1 MTPDGK
7 TMFMNIQ
14 HPGEETKA
22 TDVNTPA
29 NYTSAWPY
37 DRSDATKA
45 GTKVN
50 RPRSA
55 TLVIT
60 KKDGGVIGF

>member
-1 MTPDGK
+1 
-7 TMFMNIQ
+7 MFVNIQ
-14 HPGEETKA
+14 HPGEETLAADVKA
-22 TDVNTPA
+22 DDSTAATK
-29 NYTSAWPY
+29 YLSAWPY

-45 GTKVN
+45 GAKTG